1 MTPKLILG
9 VILACAVVAAW
20 VRLVLWRRSSSRETA
35 GAMWRVVVLFLLQ
48 PVWAALL
55 FFCLFPP
62 GVRVASES
70 LIVATARVPSAL
82 SLTPGVRVIAL
93 PEAPVIAGAETAPDL
108 GTALRRH
115 PGAGRITVL
124 GGGLTAR
131 DRDAAQGLAVVFEPP
146 PPPNG
151 LVSLS
156 PPSQSAPGAG
166 FDVGGQ
172 LSGLA
177 GATVEL
183 LDPAGRVTDVKIADD
198 DGRFILS
205 GTARSPGLTTFS
217 IRVRD
222 KGRRV
227 VEQADVPVRVEAQA
241 APRLLIL
248 AGAPGPEVKYL
259 RRWATD
265 AGFAVTVRASAGG
278 GVDLGDAPVPINAA
292 SMRGFDA
299 AVIDDRSWAGL
310 GGQRAEVMAAVRGG
324 LGLVLRSGGPGDG
337 AAAQWRSLGFAVSG
351 GETLTPIA
359 LPQATDADVERT
371 RRGVPPP
378 DAVADLDIGDD
389 LQPEISRLA
398 ATPGGEETVPLLY
411 DAGGA
416 TLSAWRAV
424 GRGRVA
430 VFTGVDSFGLTLTG
444 RNALYGDW
452 WGGMLSAVAR
462 PVGAATPAFS
472 GPAWVGDRVALCGLN
487 GDARVETPDGG
498 KVTVRTGSGAA
509 GCAGFWPEASGW
521 HLLHVSTP
529 GEDQQVRPFFVQP
542 ADRLTGVRAARDRD
556 ATLMLSGAAPS
567 VRSAAVQ
574 GPEIPG
580 SPWPWFIAWLM
591 LSAALW
597 GLERS
602 GLGRPSAPRKSTQ

>member
-1 MTPKLILG
+1 MTPKLILA
-9 VILACAVVAAW
+9 VILTCAVLAAW
-20 VRLVLWRRSSSRETA
+20 VRLVLWRRSASREAA
-35 GAMWRVVVLFLLQ
+35 GAAWRVVVLFLLQ

-62 GVRVASES
+62 GVRVASGT
-70 LIVATARVPSAL
+70 LIVATAGAPSSAL
-82 SLTPGVRVIAL
+82 LTPGARVIAL
-93 PEAPVIAGAETAPDL
+93 PEAPVLAGAEPAPDL
-108 GTALRRH
+108 ATALRRH
-115 PGAGRITVL
+115 PEVRRITVV

-131 DRDAAQGLAVVFEPP
+131 DRDTAKGLAIAFDPP
-146 PPPNG
+146 PSPTG

-156 PPSQSAPGAG
+156 PPPQVAPGAG
-166 FDVGGQ
+166 FEVGGQ

-183 LDPAGRVTDVKIADD
+183 IDPAGRVTDAQPAAA

-205 GTARSPGLTTFS
+205 GTARSPGLTTFGL
-217 IRVRD
+217 RVRD

-278 GVDLGDAPVPINAA
+278 GVDLGDAPLAINSATL
-292 SMRGFDA
+292 RGFDVA
-299 AVIDDRSWAGL
+299 IIDDRSWAGL
-310 GGQRAEVMAAVRGG
+310 GAQRGEVMAAVRGG

-337 AAAQWRSLGFAVSG
+337 AAAQWRALGFAVSG

-359 LPQATDADVERT
+359 LPQATDADLERT

-378 DAVADLDIGDD
+378 DALADLDVGDEF
-389 LQPEISRLA
+389 LPEISRLA
-398 ATPGGEETVPLLY
+398 ATPGGEGTVPLLH

-462 PVGAATPAFS
+462 PLGGVSPAFS
-472 GPAWVGDRVALCGLN
+472 GSAWVGDRIALCGLS
-487 GDARVETPDGG
+487 GDARVEMPDGG
-498 KVTVRTGSGAA
+498 AVTVRTGSGAA

-521 HLLHVSTP
+521 HLLRTSAP
-529 GEDQQVRPFFVQP
+529 GAAEQVWPFFVQP
-542 ADRLTGVRAARDRD
+542 VDRLTGVKAQRDRE
-556 ATLMLSGAAPS
+556 ATLMLTGTPS
-567 VRSAAVQ
+567 PENKVAVQ

-580 SPWPWFIAWLM
+580 SPWPWFIAWLA

-602 GLGRPSAPRKSTQ
+602 GLGRSASRQPVP

>member
-9 VILACAVVAAW
+9 VILACAVAAAW

-48 PVWAALL
+48 PVWAGLL

-70 LIVATARVPSAL
+70 LIVATAGAPSAL
-82 SLTPGVRVIAL
+82 SLTPGARVVAL

-115 PGAGRITVL
+115 PGVGRITVL

-146 PPPNG
+146 PPPIG
-151 LVSLS
+151 LISLS
-156 PPSQSAPGAG
+156 PPSQTAPGAG

-177 GATVEL
+177 GATIDL
-183 LDPAGRVTDVKIADD
+183 IDPAGRVTDVQTADD
-198 DGRFILS
+198 DGRFILT

-217 IRVRD
+217 VRVRD

-227 VEQADVPVRVEAQA
+227 VEQADVPVHVEAQA

-265 AGFAVTVRASAGG
+265 AGFAVTMRASAGG
-278 GVDLGDAPVPINAA
+278 GVALGDAPMAINAA
-292 SMRGFDA
+292 ALRSFDV

-310 GGQRAEVMAAVRGG
+310 GGERAEVMAAVRGG

-337 AAAQWRSLGFAVSG
+337 AAGQWRALGFSVSG
-351 GETLTPIA
+351 GEALRPIA
-359 LPQATDADVERT
+359 LPEAADADVERT
-371 RRGVPPP
+371 RRGVPSP
-378 DAVADLDIGDD
+378 DAMADLDVEDD
-389 LQPEISRLA
+389 FVPEISRLA
-398 ATPGGEETVPLLY
+398 ATPGGEGTVPLLH

-430 VFTGVDSFGLTLTG
+430 VFTGVDSFGLSLTG

-452 WGGMLSAVAR
+452 WSGMLSAVAR
-462 PVGAATPAFS
+462 PVGGSAPAFS
-472 GPAWVGDRVALCGLN
+472 GFAWVGDRVPLCGLS
-487 GDARVETPDGG
+487 GDARVEEPDGRE
-498 KVTVRTGSGAA
+498 VTVRTGSGDA
-509 GCAGFWPEASGW
+509 GCAGFWPQAPGW
-521 HLLHVSTP
+521 HLLHASTP
-529 GEDQQVRPFFVQP
+529 DQAEQVWPFFVHP
-542 ADRLTGVRAARDRD
+542 ADRLTGVKAQRDRD
-556 ATLMLSGAAPS
+556 ATLMLTGTPSPEGKAADHD
-567 VRSAAVQ
+567 
-574 GPEIPG
+574 EIPG
-580 SPWPWFIAWLM
+580 SPWPWFVAWLVVG
-591 LSAALW
+591 AALW

-602 GLGRPSAPRKSTQ
+602 GLGRPSAPRPSAQ

>member
-1 MTPKLILG
+1 MTPKLILA
-9 VILACAVVAAW
+9 VVLVCAVLAAW
-20 VRLVLWRRSSSRETA
+20 VRLVLWRRSASREAA
-35 GAMWRVVVLFLLQ
+35 GAMWRVFVLFLLQ
-48 PVWAALL
+48 PVWAGLL

-62 GVRVASES
+62 GVRVASER
-70 LIVATARVPSAL
+70 LIVATAGAPSAL
-82 SLTPGVRVIAL
+82 TLTPGARVIAL
-93 PEAPVIAGAETAPDL
+93 PEAPVIVGAETAPDL

-115 PGAGRITVL
+115 PGVGRITVV

-131 DRDAAQGLAVVFEPP
+131 DSDAAQGLAVVFEPSP
-146 PPPNG
+146 SPTG

-156 PPSQSAPGAG
+156 PPSQVAPGAG
-166 FDVGGQ
+166 FEVGGR

-217 IRVRD
+217 VRVRD

-227 VEQADVPVRVEAQA
+227 VEQAEAPVRVEAQT

-265 AGFAVTVRASAGG
+265 AGFAVTMRASAGG
-278 GVDLGDAPVPINAA
+278 GVALGDAPMAINAA
-292 SMRGFDA
+292 ALREFDV

-310 GGQRAEVMAAVRGG
+310 GSERAEVMAAVRGG

-337 AAAQWRSLGFAVSG
+337 AAGQWRALGFSVSG
-351 GETLTPIA
+351 GESMTPIA
-359 LPQATDADVERT
+359 LPEPADVDVERT
-371 RRGVPPP
+371 RRGVPSP
-378 DAVADLDIGDD
+378 DAMVDLDVDD
-389 LQPEISRLA
+389 EFVPEISRLA
-398 ATPGGEETVPLLY
+398 ATPGGEGTVPLLR
-411 DAGGA
+411 DAGD
-416 TLSAWRAV
+416 TILSAWRAV

-430 VFTGVDSFGLTLTG
+430 VFTGVDSFGLSLTG

-462 PVGAATPAFS
+462 PVGGAAPAFS
-472 GPAWVGDRVALCGLN
+472 GPAWVGDRVALCGLS

-498 KVTVRTGSGAA
+498 EVTVRTGSGAA
-509 GCAGFWPEASGW
+509 GCAGFWPQAPGW
-521 HLLHVSTP
+521 HLLHAP
-529 GEDQQVRPFFVQP
+529 APDQAEQVWPFFVHP
-542 ADRLTGVRAARDRD
+542 ADRLIGVKAQRDRD
-556 ATLMLSGAAPS
+556 ATLMLTGTPPASGQS
-567 VRSAAVQ
+567 AVQ
-574 GPEIPG
+574 GDEIPG
-580 SPWPWFIAWLM
+580 SPWPWFIAWLVVG
-591 LSAALW
+591 AALW

-602 GLGRPSAPRKSTQ
+602 GLGRPPAPRPSAQ

>member
-1 MTPKLILG
+1 MTPKLILA
-9 VILACAVVAAW
+9 VVLTCAVLAAW
-20 VRLVLWRRSSSRETA
+20 VRLVLWRRSASREAA
-35 GAMWRVVVLFLLQ
+35 GAPWRVVVLFLLQ

-62 GVRVASES
+62 GVRVASGT
-70 LIVATARVPSAL
+70 LIVATAGAPSNAIL
-82 SLTPGVRVIAL
+82 SPGARVIAL
-93 PEAPVIAGAETAPDL
+93 PEAPVLTGAELAPDL

-115 PGAGRITVL
+115 PEVRRITVV

-131 DRDAAQGLAVVFEPP
+131 DRDAAQGLAIAFEPP
-146 PPPNG
+146 PPPTG

-156 PPSQSAPGAG
+156 APSQVAPGAG
-166 FDVGGQ
+166 FEVGGQ
-172 LSGLA
+172 VSGLA

-183 LDPAGRVTDVKIADD
+183 IDPAGRVTDVQLAAD
-198 DGRFILS
+198 DGRFILT
-205 GTARSPGLTTFS
+205 GTARSPGLTTFGL
-217 IRVRD
+217 RVRA

-227 VEQADVPVRVEAQA
+227 VEQADVPVRVEAQPG
-241 APRLLIL
+241 PRLLIL

-265 AGFAVTVRASAGG
+265 AGFAVTVWASAGG
-278 GVDLGDAPVPINAA
+278 GVDLGDAAVAINAA
-292 SMRGFDA
+292 TLRGFDA
-299 AVIDDRSWAGL
+299 AIIDDRSWAGL
-310 GGQRAEVMAAVRGG
+310 GAQRGEVMAAVRGG

-337 AAAQWRSLGFAVSG
+337 AAGQWRALGFAVSG

-378 DAVADLDIGDD
+378 DALADLDIDD
-389 LQPEISRLA
+389 EFLPEISRLA
-398 ATPGGEETVPLLY
+398 ATPGGDGTVPLLH
-411 DAGGA
+411 DAGGT
-416 TLSAWRAV
+416 TLSSWRAV

-430 VFTGVDSFGLTLTG
+430 VFTGVDSFGLSLTG

-462 PVGAATPAFS
+462 PVGAVTPAFS
-472 GPAWVGDRVALCGLN
+472 GPAWVGDRVVLCGLS
-487 GDARVETPDGG
+487 GDARVEGPDGG
-498 KVTVRTGSGAA
+498 EVTVRAGSGAA

-529 GEDQQVRPFFVQP
+529 GEDEQVRPFFVQP

-556 ATLMLSGAAPS
+556 ETLMLSGTAPAP
-567 VRSAAVQ
+567 RNAAVQ
-574 GPEIPG
+574 GPEISG
-580 SPWPWFIAWLM
+580 SPWPWFFAWLVV
-591 LSAALW
+591 SAILW

-602 GLGRPSAPRKSTQ
+602 GLGRPSAPRQTVA

>member
-1 MTPKLILG
+1 MTPKLILA
-9 VILACAVVAAW
+9 VILACAVLAAW
-20 VRLVLWRRSSSRETA
+20 VRLVLWRRCAPREAA

-48 PVWAALL
+48 PVWAGLL

-70 LIVATARVPSAL
+70 LIVATAGAPSAL
-82 SLTPGVRVIAL
+82 PLTPGARVIAL
-93 PEAPVIAGAETAPDL
+93 PEAPALAGAETVPDL

-115 PGAGRITVL
+115 PGVGRITVV

-131 DRDAAQGLAVVFEPP
+131 DRDAARGLAVVFNPP
-146 PPPNG
+146 PSPTG
-151 LVSLS
+151 LISLS
-156 PPSQSAPGAG
+156 PPSQAAPGAA
-166 FDVGGQ
+166 FEVGGR

-183 LDPAGRVTDVKIADD
+183 IDPAGRVTDVQTADA
-198 DGRFILS
+198 DGHFLLT
-205 GTARSPGLTTFS
+205 GTARSPGLTTFGV
-217 IRVRD
+217 RVRD

-227 VEQADVPVRVEAQA
+227 VEQAEAPVRVEAQT

-265 AGFAVTVRASAGG
+265 AGFAVTMRANAGG
-278 GVDLGDAPVPINAA
+278 GVALGDAPMAINAA
-292 SMRGFDA
+292 ALRAFDV

-310 GGQRAEVMAAVRGG
+310 GGERAEVMAAVRGG

-337 AAAQWRSLGFAVSG
+337 AAGQWRSLGFSVSG

-359 LPQATDADVERT
+359 LPEAADADVERT
-371 RRGVPPP
+371 RRGVPSSDAMVDP
-378 DAVADLDIGDD
+378 DVDD
-389 LQPEISRLA
+389 EFVPEISRLA
-398 ATPGGEETVPLLY
+398 ASPGGERTVPLLH

-430 VFTGVDSFGLTLTG
+430 VFTGVDSFGLSLTG
-444 RNALYGDW
+444 RTALYGDW

-462 PVGAATPAFS
+462 PVGGAGPAFS
-472 GPAWVGDRVALCGLN
+472 GPAWVGDRVALCGLS

-498 KVTVRTGSGAA
+498 EVTVRTGSGDV
-509 GCAGFWPEASGW
+509 GCAGFWPQASGW
-521 HLLHVSTP
+521 HLLHASTP
-529 GEDQQVRPFFVQP
+529 DQAEQVWPFFVHP
-542 ADRLTGVRAARDRD
+542 ADRLTGVRTQRDRD
-556 ATLMLSGAAPS
+556 ATLMLTGTPSPEGGAA
-567 VRSAAVQ
+567 VHD
-574 GPEIPG
+574 EIPG
-580 SPWPWFIAWLM
+580 SPWPWFIAWLVVG
-591 LSAALW
+591 AALW

-602 GLGRPSAPRKSTQ
+602 GLGRPSAPRPSTQ